1 MENLAG
7 RYLVLTA
14 NELTWPKKTPILFIG
29 NWCITS
35 ERRLFCEDLDFL
47 VVPYHFDDRKLLY
60 TAYEYCQKIHEKLLD
75 DLTTILN
82 EIFEIDNDKMYWR
95 ILLGYWLWNFVVV
108 FYDRYLSLRNVLN
121 THINIETT
129 VLNKK
134 SYIITESTIEFFGLT
149 ATDDNFNLQI
159 YSQIWESINGNIQNN
174 IIIEHTESRYA
185 KKGKVGIY
193 QNLFNFQIFQWFNR
207 VLMSK
212 ADVLT
217 FRTYIQKTSY
227 IKWFFK
233 LKGKIF
239 PLEMLIDKF
248 EKGIPIPEVDY
259 ESRNNLKINL
269 KKLALKNDDEFYRI
283 CLELISANIP
293 ISIFER
299 YSNIKNTI
307 KKVIKKT
314 PTALISANGFIN
326 DVWNIISAEKANAGT
341 KLINTQHGGG
351 YGIQLFDGSEKHES
365 EVADIFIT
373 MGWGGN
379 PNKNKY
385 VPMPCPIMNQIK
397 FNTSVKNGKILIIGN
412 DYCRYFFRMF
422 SHPIGKYVS
431 TYRMW
436 FDSFLDYLDDNVSSN
451 TLVRLYPV
459 EYDGGRH
466 KAIKQKHTKL
476 QFDDYSRSFN
486 YQLAQCKV
494 AVSDNNQTTYLQ
506 SMAMNIPT
514 IVFWNPKSTE
524 IRLEAQPFIDDLSK
538 VKILHYSPE
547 SAATFLNQNFN
558 TISEWWNSTE
568 VQETRLRFVSN
579 YALLSKNWENDWIK
593 FFETLD

>member
-1 MENLAG
+1 MENSAG

-14 NELTWPKKTPILFIG
+14 NELTWPKKTPILFLG

-35 ERRLFCEDLDFL
+35 ERRLFVEDLDFL

-82 EIFEIDNDKMYWR
+82 EIFETDNDKMYWR
-95 ILLGYWLWNFVVV
+95 ILLGYWLWTFVVV
-108 FYDRYLSLRNVLN
+108 FYDRYLSLSNVLN
-121 THINIETT
+121 TYINIETT

-134 SYIITESTIEFFGLT
+134 SHIITESTLGFFGLT
-149 ATDDNFNLQI
+149 TTDKFNLQI
-159 YSQIWESINGNIQNN
+159 YSQIWENLNGNIQNN
-174 IIIEHTESRYA
+174 IIIEHSESRCA
-185 KKGKVGIY
+185 KKGKVGRY
-193 QNLFNFQIFQWFNR
+193 QNLFSFQIFQWFYG

-212 ADVLT
+212 ADVWT
-217 FRTYIQKTSY
+217 FRANIQKTSY

-248 EKGIPIPEVDY
+248 EKGVPITEVDY

-269 KKLALKNDDEFYRI
+269 KKRALKNDDEFYRI
-283 CLELISANIP
+283 CLELISVNIP

-299 YSNIKNTI
+299 YSNIKNI
-307 KKVIKKT
+307 INKVIKKN
-314 PTALISANGFIN
+314 PIAMVSSNGFVS
-326 DVWNIISAEKANAGT
+326 DVWNILSAEKAKAGT

-351 YGIQLFDGSEKHES
+351 YGIQMFDGNEKHES

-373 MGWGGN
+373 MGWGGSA
-379 PNKNKY
+379 NKNKY
-385 VPMPCPIMNQIK
+385 VPMPCPVINQIK
-397 FNTSVKNGKILIIGN
+397 CNTLGKNKKILIIMN
-412 DYCRYFFRMF
+412 TYPRYFYRMF

-431 TYRMW
+431 VYLKW
-436 FDSFLDYLDDNVSSN
+436 FDDFLDYLDDNVSSN
-451 TLVRLYPV
+451 TLVRLHPTDYEP
-459 EYDGGRH
+459 GRQ
-466 KAIKQKHTKL
+466 KAIKQKHAKL
-476 QFDDYSRSFN
+476 QFDDYSKSFN

-494 AVSDNNQTTYLQ
+494 AVSDTNQTTYLQ

-524 IRLEAQPFIDDLSK
+524 LRLEAQSFIDDLVK
-538 VKILHYSPE
+538 VRILHYSPE

-558 TISEWWNSTE
+558 TISEWWNSSE
-568 VQETRLRFVSN
+568 VQETRKQFVSN

-593 FFETLD
+593 FFKTLD